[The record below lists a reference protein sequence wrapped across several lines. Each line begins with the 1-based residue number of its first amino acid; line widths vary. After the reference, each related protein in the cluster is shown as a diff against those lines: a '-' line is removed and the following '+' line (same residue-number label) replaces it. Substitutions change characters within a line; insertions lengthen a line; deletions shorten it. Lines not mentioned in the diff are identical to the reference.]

1 MDGFYQMAEHLL
13 LVCRHLGVVL
23 DGERLLQRLQRVAV
37 EDVVDAVY
45 LLLPRHGCQVD
56 VVDDPL
62 RLAEHGVLRLYE
74 RVERLDL
81 VVACLLRLHLEHE
94 IDKVVAQQ
102 PIHPVGQ

>member
-45 LLLPRHGCQVD
+45 LLLPRHGRQVD

-62 RLAEHGVLRLYE
+62 RLQSTAFFVSTSAWSALISS
-74 RVERLDL
+74 
-81 VVACLLRLHLEHE
+81 LLAFSVFTLSTR
-94 IDKVVAQQ
+94 
-102 PIHPVGQ
+102 